1 MPDVTACADPPPATA
16 CRVQTTLSISLR
28 ELGIPPRPAIMDAVE
43 REAAKDEADFWALQ
57 ALISA
62 DVALS
67 AGLIKVANSALFG
80 GRHVAVSVYD
90 AVRKLG
96 LQQVARTIAA
106 LSLQR
111 VFAHVPQME
120 RFWDSSFRTACLA
133 AWLAQ
138 QLPGAKTV
146 GVPDVY
152 SYTLFRD
159 AGIPALLVPLGPIYR
174 DVLQQANRNHE
185 LPFTEVEHH
194 ALDVNHA
201 LLGAEL
207 ARTWG
212 LPPEMLAAI
221 AHHHDAAAIAGQ
233 RPGVPLRARQMIALA
248 QLAEYLWQCQS
259 GQAMTCEWIKLGPAC
274 LDVLALPADDLPLWL
289 ERSVEITA
297 TAH

>member
-159 AGIPALLVPLGPIYR
+159 AGIPALLCLW
-174 DVLQQANRNHE
+174 A
-185 LPFTEVEHH
+185 PFTATCCNRPTATTSCPSPKSNTTRWTSTTPCW
-194 ALDVNHA
+194 ALNWPA
-201 LLGAEL
+201 PGAC
-207 ARTWG
+207 RPKCW
-212 LPPEMLAAI
+212 PPSPTTTTL
-221 AHHHDAAAIAGQ
+221 
-233 RPGVPLRARQMIALA
+233 RPLRASAPG
-248 QLAEYLWQCQS
+248 CH
-259 GQAMTCEWIKLGPAC
+259 C
-274 LDVLALPADDLPLWL
+274 
-289 ERSVEITA
+289 
-297 TAH
+297 AHAR